1 MHARL
6 QKDNYE
12 MKKTATLILSTALIA
27 AMIAGCGGK
36 LNATDPSTDLSGM
49 TTTTEAPVETTPA
62 PAYEGP
68 KTFEELYGNQIMT
81 YLEHQYYF
89 DGNPIMKQEANFYF
103 INTFIELS
111 NDANMGYYP
120 MTGMRY
126 IDLAAEV
133 EGESHEKCGDI
144 FLRKAEE
151 DLETAFIKIARAEAE
166 GVTLSEDTNKL
177 IDEWISNIKTQT
189 IPSTGLSEEEYFAMW
204 YGPGMNE
211 DILKMVIQRFFLV
224 EEFESR
230 YVNSYEIK
238 KDEKNLPCVAYAII
252 YAPEKSNIDKETR
265 ASFLEQANSMK
276 ESCRS
281 ITELKSMA
289 QQAYQYG
296 AVEQEGEMVIKKEKK
311 IKNVEDWAYSKDR
324 KIGDID
330 VIYEPEWGYYIVG
343 YMGTLGEQVE
353 TAPNIRYALFPVN
366 KESEQA
372 LKDKAKSDANAMKDA
387 CKSTDDITS
396 LAEAAYGKGL
406 VLDYGDFMITK
417 EMRETMAAQKFKEWG
432 IDENRKK
439 GDIEVIYDEEYGGYF
454 LVGYL
459 GEEEY
464 RSDALYNYVLQNL
477 NQAISKE
484 VEGKK
489 HGFHTDDEFAAAP
502 AAPTAT
508 PTPEITEEPVQTLNP
523 DATAPSDITPAVQN
537 TGSSMSTTD
546 VLIVVFFTL
555 AGVAIL
561 AVIVILINY
570 AVKNGRKSGKAADA
584 YSSDSE
590 DDDEDSEEIKEADKS
605 EESEESED
613 PDDEE
618 PEKKDEKAESKE
630 DEAEKPG
637 DDEE

>member
-1 MHARL
+1 
-6 QKDNYE
+6 

-62 PAYEGP
+62 PAYDGP

-211 DILKMVIQRFFLV
+211 EILKMVIQRFFLV
-224 EEFESR
+224 EEYESR

-372 LKDKAKSDANAMKDA
+372 LKDKARSDANAMKDA

-590 DDDEDSEEIKEADKS
+590 DDDEDSEEIKEADES

-618 PEKKDEKAESKE
+618 PEKKDEKAESG
-630 DEAEKPG
+630 DGEAEKPG

>member
-12 MKKTATLILSTALIA
+12 MKKTATLILSTALFA

-590 DDDEDSEEIKEADKS
+590 DDDEDSEEIKEADES